1 MPAIP
6 ASESDILTIQQLAES
21 IWLTHYV
28 PIIGEAQT
36 LYMLDKMYSA
46 DALKQQMDGGLLFY
60 LWQEQGISVGFAAI
74 DTANFDYGFLSKFYL
89 DEKYRG
95 KGIAGQF
102 LQFLEKVFGLAGKK
116 EIQLTVNRQNI
127 GAINFYFKAGFKI
140 IRCADFDIG
149 NNYLMNDFVMSK
161 KLD

>member
-6 ASESDILTIQQLAES
+6 ASESDIPTIRQLAES
-21 IWLTHYV
+21 IWMSHYI

-36 LYMLDKMYSA
+36 LYMLDKLYSV
-46 DALKQQMDGGLLFY
+46 DALKQQMYGGLQFY

-74 DTANFDYGFLSKFYL
+74 DVVNYGYGFLSKLYL

-102 LQFLEKVFGLAGKK
+102 LQFLKEQFAKAEKK

-127 GAINFYFKAGFKI
+127 GAINFYFKTGFKI

>member
-6 ASESDILTIQQLAES
+6 ASESDILTIQQLAQS
-21 IWLTHYV
+21 IWLAHYI

-36 LYMLDKMYSA
+36 VYMLDKMYSA
-46 DALKQQMDGGLLFY
+46 PALKQQMESGLQFY
-60 LWQEQGISVGFAAI
+60 LWYEEALPVGFAVV
-74 DTANFDYGFLSKFYL
+74 DVTNYDHGFLSKLYL

-102 LQFLEKVFGLAGKK
+102 LQFLERQFGSAEKK

-149 NNYLMNDFVMSK
+149 SDYLMNDFVMSK
-161 KLD
+161 KLG